1 MSTVRWSALEAALP
15 LNELPAFHRAFLK
28 LHRPELQPETLP
40 LRRVQQYVNQTLHL
54 LEKEGKAR
62 LVDGNFELELDCI
75 PFPYRRQLSELNL

>member
-28 LHRPELQPETLP
+28 LHRPELAAENLP

-54 LEKEGKAR
+54 LVKEGRAR
-62 LVDGNFELELDCI
+62 AVEGDFELEPDCI
-75 PFPYRRQLSELNL
+75 PRPYRP

>member
-54 LEKEGKAR
+54 LAKEGKAKA
-62 LVDGNFELELDCI
+62 VQGDFELEPDCI
-75 PFPYRRQLSELNL
+75 PLPYRP